1 MFDSVF
7 AATYI
12 QRMARALAID
22 YGRRRIGLAV
32 SDPEFIIVSRN
43 STIEVSGFADAIKK
57 LYDYIVDNEITEIAV
72 GYPLREDGSE
82 GEIAG
87 DVHRLVAKLKR
98 RFPGIPVTKMDE
110 SYTSFLAEKYIHEAG
125 GKIGDDKGRV
135 DAAAA
140 SILLEDYLKLRN
152 ENAR

>member
-1 MFDSVF
+1 
-7 AATYI
+7 
-12 QRMARALAID
+12 MARALAID

-43 STIEVSGFADAIKK
+43 STIEISGFTDALKK
-57 LYDYIVDNEITEIAV
+57 LYDYIIDNEITEVVV
-72 GYPLREDGSE
+72 GYPLKEDGSV

-87 DVHRLVAKLKR
+87 DVKKLTGKLKR
-98 RFPGIPVTKMDE
+98 RFPVIPVTLMDE
-110 SYTSFLAEKYIHEAG
+110 RYTSVLAEKYIHESG

-140 SILLEDYLKLRN
+140 SILLEDYLRQRD